1 MKCSIIILIVCTIF
15 SVFISCQKELNIEN
29 ETTQSIPDSTK
40 NDTTLTTNTDS
51 IYNDPNPAT
60 LNTWHFTDS
69 FTNTFYEGNFEPG
82 AGKIFKDSSLVVW
95 GTTNISA
102 DTSFGIKIY
111 FNGSNIIPGI
121 YPFQNNAYANTID
134 MEANNGP
141 IYNAFWQSGE
151 SGNSS
156 SYITVLSYDSNTKN
170 VTGSFHC
177 WAYNYSP
184 NFIYPLTLLKG
195 SFNCTIQ

>member
-1 MKCSIIILIVCTIF
+1 MKCPIIILILYAIF
-15 SVFISCQKELNIEN
+15 SAFISCQKGLNYEN
-29 ETTQSIPDSTK
+29 GITQTIPDSTN
-40 NDTTLTTNTDS
+40 NDTSSTTSTDS
-51 IYNDPNPAT
+51 IYTDPNPAT

-69 FTNTFYEGNFEPG
+69 LTNTFYEGNFEPG
-82 AGKIFKDSSLVVW
+82 AGLFKDSSLVVW
-95 GTTNISA
+95 GTTNISSDSA
-102 DTSFGIKIY
+102 FGVTIY
-111 FNGSNIIPGI
+111 FNKDSIVPGI
-121 YPFQNNAYANTID
+121 YPFQNNVHANTID

-141 IYNAFWQSGE
+141 VYNAFWQSGE

-156 SYITVLSYDSNTKN
+156 SYIIVLSYDANTKI

-177 WAYNYSP
+177 WAYGYSP